1 MASDQTRSAI
11 LAAAERLY
19 ADRGFGDVTLRDI
32 VDMRVGDMI
41 PLNVSALLTA
51 AVDGVPVF
59 EGRQGTKN
67 GHYALKVERFVNAN
81 ENDAVQL
88 PGGHNG

>member
-1 MASDQTRSAI
+1 ME
-11 LAAAERLY
+11 LVCN
-19 ADRGFGDVTLRDI
+19 FGTAPVTLRDI

-41 PLNVSALLTA
+41 PLNVPELLTA

-67 GHYALKVERFVNAN
+67 GHYALKVERFVSAN

-88 PGGHNG
+88 PGGQNG